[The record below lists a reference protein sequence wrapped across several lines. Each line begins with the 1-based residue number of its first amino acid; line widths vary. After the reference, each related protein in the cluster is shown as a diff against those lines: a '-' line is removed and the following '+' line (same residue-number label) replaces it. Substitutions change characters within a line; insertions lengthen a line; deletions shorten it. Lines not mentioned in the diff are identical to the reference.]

1 MPIEAKDLNGGLGVS
16 FTAVGVVTEDEYVN
30 TLRKH
35 LSQDKHK
42 LMKYR
47 YCIADWTEVSQMDV
61 STEAIKLIAWL
72 SKKASTVNPDVI
84 IATVADQDILYGLS
98 RMAHTHRSGTGWENE
113 VFKNRQDAEAWIKAR
128 VKDKYGI
135 DDPTFD

>member
-1 MPIEAKDLNGGLGVS
+1 MPIEANDLNGGLGVS
-16 FTAVGVVTEDEYVN
+16 FTARGVVTEDEYVD

-35 LSQDKHK
+35 LTQDKHK
-42 LMKYR
+42 FEKYR

-72 SKKASTVNPDVI
+72 SRKASTVNPYAI

-98 RMAHTHRSGTGWENE
+98 RMAHTLRSETGWENE
-113 VFKNRQDAEAWIKAR
+113 IF
-128 VKDKYGI
+128 
-135 DDPTFD
+135 